1 MKRIYY
7 NKYNYQINLEKYSL
21 LKKINPDYL
30 ATIIDDIFDNGYQQ
44 YVKNFIK
51 NESMVDNVIK
61 VNNITENKYSSSTKG
76 QSGENIVNDILLE
89 RFQDYNIENTGRIPH
104 SGDFQL
110 TLTNK
115 NRLIIE
121 VKNYNKTVDQN
132 EIDKLKFDMKF
143 NKINYAIFISLNS
156 GIVGRKKFQFES
168 FYHDKNYYYIL
179 YVPYGMHKI
188 MPTKKYIIQHNSI
201 EDSLINLSI
210 KLEFCIC
217 VLDNLS
223 STLIKPNLNH
233 IKYYNLDNYI
243 DYLLTELNLF
253 HDEYMLLLQSS
264 LKFDEGI
271 KKLVDNHLQNIKDY
285 EANIK
290 NKINELIKQKCKLKH
305 IEPNQITKPDYYLK
319 KYDNNNWD
327 IICVNLIGK
336 IIKVNDTFDLL
347 LTHNNEIYNEQYNSY
362 EECITGLN
370 YILNIG

>member
-1 MKRIYY
+1 MKRVDN
-7 NKYNYQINLEKYSL
+7 NKYNYQINLEKYNL

-44 YVKNFIK
+44 YVRNFIK
-51 NESMVDNVIK
+51 NESIVDNTIK
-61 VNNITENKYSSSTKG
+61 NNNITENRYSSTKG
-76 QSGENIVNDILLE
+76 QIGENIVNDILLE
-89 RFQDYNIENTGRIPH
+89 RFQDYNIENTGKIPH

-115 NRLIIE
+115 NKLIIE
-121 VKNYNKTVDQN
+121 VKNYNKTVDHN

-253 HDEYMLLLQSS
+253 YDEYMILLQSS

-285 EANIK
+285 EVSIR
-290 NKINELIKQKCKLKH
+290 NKINELVKQKSKFKH
-305 IEPNQITKPDYYLK
+305 VEQSNQTKKPDYYLK
-319 KYDNNNWD
+319 KYDKNNWD
-327 IICVNLIGK
+327 IICIDIIGK
-336 IIKVNDTFDLL
+336 IIKINDTFDLL
-347 LTHNNEIYNEQYNSY
+347 LMYNNEIYNEQYDSF
-362 EECITGLN
+362 EECLIGLN
-370 YILNIG
+370 YILN